1 MKAFATAVVFA
12 GLLAFG
18 ASMVLDRSFQQPTY
32 SAFSTEGARL
42 TDPGSNLV
50 NY

>member
-1 MKAFATAVVFA
+1 MKAFAAAVVFA
-12 GLLAFG
+12 VLFAFG
-18 ASMVLDRSFQQPTY
+18 ASVVLDRSFQQPSY